1 MLFKLMLQICAQK
14 TQHIKCFISKRYFH
28 INNEEFTLNRSLS
41 HLKYFLKQ
49 QCLNVVEGHTC
60 FIIDCPICN
69 NIKTKSKVYV
79 NKNTGFFI
87 CDKCKSMGSW
97 NILEKFLLLK
107 KSNENFK
114 KLDILKTSCNL
125 KENFIEKWK
134 YIISDCQS
142 IRDLSTEEYNIF
154 LNNFSFPVIK

>member
-1 MLFKLMLQICAQK
+1 
-14 TQHIKCFISKRYFH
+14 
-28 INNEEFTLNRSLS
+28 
-41 HLKYFLKQ
+41 
-49 QCLNVVEGHTC
+49 
-60 FIIDCPICN
+60 
-69 NIKTKSKVYV
+69 
-79 NKNTGFFI
+79 
-87 CDKCKSMGSW
+87 MGSW

-134 YIISDCQS
+134 CIISDCQS

>member
-1 MLFKLMLQICAQK
+1 
-14 TQHIKCFISKRYFH
+14 
-28 INNEEFTLNRSLS
+28 
-41 HLKYFLKQ
+41 
-49 QCLNVVEGHTC
+49 
-60 FIIDCPICN
+60 
-69 NIKTKSKVYV
+69 
-79 NKNTGFFI
+79 
-87 CDKCKSMGSW
+87 MGSW